1 MDLATAASQA
11 RMMGKAK
18 NQQVLDWN
26 AGVDRFNLDVGERI
40 SALKQ
45 QKLTDA
51 SKFQFQNYGQ
61 SLVQVPR
68 LKGVADVSKEFLVK
82 RGAYNPEAAAAGK
95 YGEVLNLSKLRGA
108 PGAAVAEA
116 TAASAARGER
126 ILAAGRQVVTAGR
139 QAVTAG
145 REAVAVAG
153 GGVRGVAAVAGKA
166 GVSGL
171 EAVGKGGL
179 SYLKSAGGQAAEA
192 VLEKQG
198 LKALGKVAGVV
209 NVGFAGEALA
219 EDFKGGLHFAGNNAE
234 EKWAN
239 GLQIASGAADLIGL
253 AFPPVALLGAGLS
266 LLSGVLEQAG
276 QEQEAKEKAES
287 VTEKD
292 VGVTQEER
300 DKFGTKKTMTGMQ
313 TQITARA
320 TG

>member
-1 MDLATAASQA
+1 MDLASAASQA
-11 RMMGKAK
+11 RMLGKSR

-51 SKFQFQNYGQ
+51 AKFQFQNYGQ

-108 PGAAVAEA
+108 PAAAAAEA

-126 ILAAGRQVVTAGR
+126 ILAAGRQVVQT
-139 QAVTAG
+139 G
-145 REAVAVAG
+145 REAVAAAG

-198 LKALGKVAGVV
+198 LKALGKAAGVV

-239 GLQIASGAADLIGL
+239 GLQIASGAADLVGL

-276 QEQEAKEKAES
+276 QEQEAKQKAES
-287 VTEKD
+287 VKEAD

-300 DKFGTKKTMTGMQ
+300 DKFGTKRTMTGMQ